1 MPSKQGNKWR
11 GCVMIEGKKY
21 QQLFETKEE
30 AKTFEVETKKQVKAE
45 LTKEPTPGDMELRIF
60 FSKYLDFAEPRF
72 TKGVFEDKRILL
84 VRLSERWG
92 GGIPVKN
99 ITVDMVALYLEA
111 RAKAVSGNAAN
122 RDRKNLLALWNWGM
136 KRHDLQV
143 NPVSKVDRFRHDR
156 SVLHT
161 PTEEDVLKVLAAS
174 TREEKVML
182 TAYLNTAARRS
193 EIFRWTW
200 NDDIN
205 FEKREVR
212 LGTRK
217 TSDGSMSY
225 EWLPMNDDLYKEL
238 WWLWNNRK
246 FKESPFVF
254 VDSHPGPN
262 YGKPF
267 IIRRKFMANL
277 CERAQVQPFGFHALR
292 RHVASVLADTHK
304 VSSKTIQRI
313 LRHRNVTTTERY
325 IQNVNRDLSATMDLL
340 NRGEERGNFPKISP
354 TTKKEPSLLS

>member
-11 GCVMIEGKKY
+11 GCVMVEGKKY

-30 AKTFEVETKKQVKAE
+30 AKTFEVETKKRIKAE
-45 LTKEPTPGDMELRIF
+45 LTREPTPGDMELRIF

-72 TKGVFEDKRILL
+72 SKKVFEEKRSLL
-84 VRLSERWG
+84 VTLSGRWG
-92 GGIPVKN
+92 GGLPVKDV
-99 ITVDMVALYLEA
+99 TVDMVALYLEE

-122 RDRKNLLALWNWGM
+122 KDRKNLLALWNWGM
-136 KRHDLQV
+136 KRHDLQA
-143 NPVSKVDRFRHDR
+143 NPVSKVDRFKHDR
-156 SVLHT
+156 ETQYT
-161 PTEEDVLKVLAAS
+161 PTEKDVLKVLAVA
-174 TREEKVML
+174 TRDEKVML
-182 TAYLNTAARRS
+182 IAYLRTAARRS

-200 NDDIN
+200 ADDIN

-225 EWLPMNDDLYKEL
+225 EWLPMNKTLYDDL

-254 VDSHPGPN
+254 VDDHPGPN

-267 IIRRKFMANL
+267 VVRRKFMKGL
-277 CERAQVQPFGFHALR
+277 CKRAGVKEFGFHAMR

-304 VSSKTIQRI
+304 ISSKTIQRI
-313 LRHRNVTTTERY
+313 LRHKNVTTTERY
-325 IQNVNRDLSATMDLL
+325 IQNINHDLSPVMDLL
-340 NRGEERGNFPKISP
+340 DHEEEKDNFPKFSP
-354 TTKKEPSLLS
+354 KSTKGLSRLS